1 MSKEKILTDM
11 LDQIIIDKATSR
23 VTYDEIMES
32 TGLSRQTVC
41 DILNPNKRKRSRFD
55 TIIKVINYF
64 DELKNI
70 KTEDK

>member
-23 VTYDEIMES
+23 VTYDEMMEG
-32 TGLSRQTVC
+32 TGLSRQTIC

-64 DELKNI
+64 EELKLE
-70 KTEDK
+70 KEGK